1 MDRLREAVSGWLDIP
16 EEALGAPRVV
26 LSGRTEALI
35 ENAGA
40 IGTYVPGLLRVRTAG
55 GTVTMEGEDLVIRAY
70 SRAALLV
77 TGRIRRVTLE
87 GREDA

>member
-16 EEALGAPRVV
+16 EDALGAPRVV

-40 IGTYVPGLLRVRTAG
+40 IETYVPGTLRVRTAG
-55 GTVTMEGEDLVIRAY
+55 GTVTVEGDDLVIRAY
-70 SRAALLV
+70 TRAALCV
-77 TGRIRRVTLE
+77 SGRIRGVTLE